1 MTSLFLTIVG
11 ILIIFVI
18 ARMNKSI
25 KLFIFLLIAFLG
37 GIIGGNM
44 IYNMLQQNKPKQSTC
59 VIYKTTSSQSIL
71 ANLNSNTIATE
82 GSIISLSGT
91 ERFNESY
98 IILHTDK
105 LFRFMY
111 LPSVRGLPTIMFDT
125 S

>member
-1 MTSLFLTIVG
+1 MISLFLTIVG

-37 GIIGGNM
+37 GIIAGNM
-44 IYNMLQQNKPKQSTC
+44 TYNILQKNKPKQSTC
-59 VIYKTTSSQSIL
+59 VIYKTTSSQSIV
-71 ANLNSNTIATE
+71 ANLSSNTIATE

-98 IILHTDK
+98 IILHTNK